1 MNSDSTQAVGVGIIG
16 AGVISGQ
23 YLENLARMPG
33 LRVLWVADADPA
45 RARARAEQFG
55 VPSHG
60 TVEQLLADPRV
71 VVVVNLTVPQL
82 HVEVALRAV
91 AAGKHVWGEKPF
103 SLDRESGLKLL
114 EAAEKAGVRVASAPD
129 TILGQ
134 ASQTARRVVESGAIG
149 TPLTGLAIFQTA
161 GPESWHPSPQF
172 LYAKGGGPLFD
183 VGPYYLSNLFQIFGP
198 VDSVAAT
205 HSTALSRRII
215 GSGPKAG
222 TDFPVEVPTQVAAL
236 LRFEGGGSAQ
246 TIFSFDSA
254 KTRAGIVEIT
264 GTSGNRGIPRSE
276 RLRVER
282 RGVATGDGRARSH
295 RVTAVHL
302 VAGDWC
308 RRTRG
313 GHSRRQ
319 ARAGER
325 AHGISPR

>member
-1 MNSDSTQAVGVGIIG
+1 MFVRSGEAVGIGIVG

-23 YLENLARMPG
+23 YLENLVRMPG
-33 LRVLWVADADPA
+33 LRVLWVADDDPV

-82 HVEVALRAV
+82 HVQIALRAV

-114 EAAEKAGVRVASAPD
+114 DAADKAGVRVASAPD

-172 LYAKGGGPLFD
+172 LYAKGGGPLLD
-183 VGPYYLSNLFQIFGP
+183 VGPYYLSNLCQIFGP

-222 TDFPVEVPTQVAAL
+222 TSFPVEVPTQVAAL

-264 GTSGNRGIPRSE
+264 GTSG
-276 RLRVER
+276 
-282 RGVATGDGRARSH
+282 
-295 RVTAVHL
+295 TAVFPDPNDFASSVEVWRQGTDTPDVIHSPPSTL
-302 VAGDWC
+302 VAGDRC

-313 GHSRRQ
+313 GHSRGQ

-325 AHGISPR
+325 AHGFSPR